1 MEFFLAKILKNQLT
15 PIFLSLSL
23 SEDQKKNHL
32 CCCGVRFPLQ
42 TRELPPASPSS
53 PVIRSSSPAL
63 PEPPFF
69 RFELPIAFAFL
80 TGSFQRSRFRAII
93 CRFPFFFRGGERP
106 GSQCR
111 GREVLV
117 ASKSTGSLVSEIPM
131 PWSFLDE
138 ECGEFCGGE
147 LFGDFVLARMPS
159 EITENRGVSAS
170 SHFLDDI
177 SYASE
182 SIGLRK
188 PKSIHDHFLQG
199 KSEMTASPGSI
210 LNTPSPL
217 ETNAKTGLPMSQ
229 TTQLGEITE
238 DLHFGGEAGTMDML
252 KDSMESLN
260 YHKRSWSNV
269 HRQPASSPYGLIGKK
284 IVTNAAAREMRVLGN
299 GMLSDKPITVG
310 SLPEEEPYKSL
321 EEIEADTIG
330 NLLPDE
336 DDLFSGVT
344 DELGCSTHTRVND
357 DFEDFDLFSSGG
369 GMELEGDEHLIS
381 GKRTSCVDGDPDY
394 FGVSKG
400 KIPFGEQSSRTLFVR
415 NINSNVE
422 DSELKALFEQYGDIR
437 TIYTACKHRGFVM
450 ISYHDLRAAQNAME
464 ALQNRPLRSRKLDI
478 HYSIPKGNAPEKDIG
493 HGTLMISDLDS
504 SVLNDELK
512 HIFGFYGEI
521 REIYEYPQ
529 LNHVKFIEFYDVRA
543 AEASLRALNGICFA
557 GKHIKLEPGLPKIA
571 TCMMQQSQKGQ
582 DEPDLGHSLS
592 DNGSLRHKAG
602 VSSGFYASGGG
613 LENGYNQGFHSA
625 KRLPAFIDNS
635 LFHGN
640 SSIHKTGRGTSAG
653 KVSGV
658 FEASNAVDAMKFA
671 SMPRFHPHSLP
682 EYRDSLSNGSPYNYS
697 GTINTAANI
706 GTGSTESSDSRHI
719 QGISSTGNLAE
730 FNAGGNGSHPHHGLY
745 HMWNGSSLHQQSPSN
760 PMLWP
765 QKTPSFV
772 NGACSPRLP
781 QQVPSFPRTPSHVL
795 RASHIDHQVGS
806 APVVTASP
814 WERQHSYLGE
824 SPDTSGLRLG
834 SVGSPGFHGGWQL
847 HSPASHSI
855 FSHVGGNGT
864 ELTSNAGQGSPKQL
878 SHVFPGRLP
887 MTLVSKFDSTNERM
901 RNIYPRRSEP
911 NTNNNTDKKQY
922 ELDLGRILRG
932 DDNRTTLMIKNIPN
946 KYTSKM
952 LLAAID
958 EQCRG
963 TYDFLQF
970 YKWLQ
975 NKCNVGYAFINMI
988 DPGQIIP
995 FHKIR
1000 NIVQAF
1006 NGKKWEKF
1014 NSEKVA
1020 VLAYARIQGK
1030 TALIAHF
1037 QNSSLM
1043 NEDKRCRPILFHT
1056 DGPNA
1061 GDPEPFPL
1069 GNNIR
1074 VRPGKSRINGNE
1086 ENRSQGNP
1094 SSLASGEE
1102 SGNGIESSSSSSK
1115 NSD

>member
-1 MEFFLAKILKNQLT
+1 MPFEIMEQ
-15 PIFLSLSL
+15 
-23 SEDQKKNHL
+23 
-32 CCCGVRFPLQ
+32 
-42 TRELPPASPSS
+42 
-53 PVIRSSSPAL
+53 
-63 PEPPFF
+63 
-69 RFELPIAFAFL
+69 
-80 TGSFQRSRFRAII
+80 
-93 CRFPFFFRGGERP
+93 
-106 GSQCR
+106 
-111 GREVLV
+111 
-117 ASKSTGSLVSEIPM
+117 
-131 PWSFLDE
+131 
-138 ECGEFCGGE
+138 
-147 LFGDFVLARMPS
+147 
-159 EITENRGVSAS
+159 RGVSAS
-170 SHFLDDI
+170 SHFLDEI

-182 SIGLRK
+182 KNLGLRK

-199 KSEMTASPGSI
+199 KSEMAASPGSI
-210 LNTPSPL
+210 LSTSSPL

-229 TTQLGEITE
+229 SSLSGEITE
-238 DLHFGGEAGTMDML
+238 DVRFGGEAGIIDML
-252 KDSMESLN
+252 KDSVDSFN
-260 YHKRSWSNV
+260 YHKKSRSKV
-269 HRQPASSPYGLIGKK
+269 LRQPASSSYGLIGNK
-284 IVTNAAAREMRVLGN
+284 IVTNAASRESSLFSSSLSEMFSQKLRLLGN
-299 GMLSDKPITVG
+299 DLLSDQPITVG
-310 SLPEEEPYKSL
+310 SLPEEEPYKSV

-336 DDLFSGVT
+336 DDLFSGVN
-344 DELGCSTHTRVND
+344 DELGCSAHTGTND

-381 GKRTSCVDGDPDY
+381 GKQTTCVDGDPDC
-394 FGVSKG
+394 FGFSKG

-415 NINSNVE
+415 NINSSVE
-422 DSELKALFEQYGDIR
+422 DSELKALFQQYGDIR

-450 ISYHDLRAAQNAME
+450 ISYYDLRAAQNAMK
-464 ALQNRPLRSRKLDI
+464 ALQNRSLRSRKLDI

-493 HGTLMISDLDS
+493 HGTLMISGLDS

-512 HIFGFYGEI
+512 QIFGFYGDI
-521 REIYEYPQ
+521 REIYEFPQ
-529 LNHVKFIEFYDVRA
+529 MNHVKFIEFYDVRA

-557 GKHIKLEPGLPKIA
+557 GKHIKLEPGLPRIA

-582 DEPDLGHSLS
+582 DEPDLGHNLS
-592 DNGSLRHKAG
+592 DSLSLRHKG
-602 VSSGFYASGGG
+602 MSSGFIASAGS
-613 LENGYNQGFHSA
+613 LENEYNQGFHSVT
-625 KRLPAFIDNS
+625 RPTLNGFIDNS
-635 LFHGN
+635 LFCAN
-640 SSIHKTGRGTSAG
+640 SNILKTARGASAG

-658 FEASNAVDAMKFA
+658 CEASNAIDAMKFA
-671 SMPRFHPHSLP
+671 SVPRFQPHSLP
-682 EYRDSLSNGSPYNYS
+682 EYRDSLANGSPFS
-697 GTINTAANI
+697 FSSTISMAANMA
-706 GTGSTESSDSRHI
+706 TGSMESSDIRHI
-719 QGISSTGNLAE
+719 QGMSSTGSLAE
-730 FNAGGNGSHPHHGLY
+730 FNAGGNGSRPHHGLY
-745 HMWNGSSLHQQSPSN
+745 HMWNGSNLHQQPPSN
-760 PMLWP
+760 GMLW

-772 NGACSPRLP
+772 NGACAPCLP
-781 QQVPSFPRTPSHVL
+781 QIPSFPRTPPHVL

-824 SPDTSGLRLG
+824 SPDASGFRLG
-834 SVGSPGFHGGWQL
+834 SVGSPGFPGSWQL
-847 HSPASHSI
+847 RPPDFSSHNI

-864 ELTSNAGQGSPKQL
+864 ELTSNTGQGSPKQL

-887 MTLVSKFDSTNERM
+887 MISMSKFDSTNERM
-901 RNIYPRRSEP
+901 RNLYPRRSEA
-911 NTNNNTDKKQY
+911 NINNADKKQY

-932 DDNRTTLMIKNIPN
+932 EDNRTTLMIKNIPN

-963 TYDFLQF
+963 TYDFLYLPIDF
-970 YKWLQ
+970 K

-995 FHKIR
+995 FHK
-1000 NIVQAF
+1000 AF

-1030 TALIAHF
+1030 SALIAHF

-1094 SSLASGEE
+1094 STLTIGEE
-1102 SGNGIESSSSSSK
+1102 SANGIESSLSSSR

>member
-1 MEFFLAKILKNQLT
+1 MEK
-15 PIFLSLSL
+15 
-23 SEDQKKNHL
+23 
-32 CCCGVRFPLQ
+32 
-42 TRELPPASPSS
+42 
-53 PVIRSSSPAL
+53 
-63 PEPPFF
+63 
-69 RFELPIAFAFL
+69 
-80 TGSFQRSRFRAII
+80 
-93 CRFPFFFRGGERP
+93 
-106 GSQCR
+106 
-111 GREVLV
+111 
-117 ASKSTGSLVSEIPM
+117 
-131 PWSFLDE
+131 
-138 ECGEFCGGE
+138 
-147 LFGDFVLARMPS
+147 
-159 EITENRGVSAS
+159 RGVSTS

-182 SIGLRK
+182 KNTGLRK
-188 PKSIHDHFLQG
+188 PKSTHDHFLQG
-199 KSEMTASPGSI
+199 KSEMASSPGNI
-210 LNTPSPL
+210 LNTSSPL
-217 ETNAKTGLPMSQ
+217 ETNAKTGLQMSQ
-229 TTQLGEITE
+229 IILSGEITD
-238 DLHFGGEAGTMDML
+238 DLHFGRESGTTEM
-252 KDSMESLN
+252 KDSTESMNFL
-260 YHKRSWSNV
+260 KRSWSGNV
-269 HRQPASSPYGLIGKK
+269 HRQPASSSYGLIGSK
-284 IVTNAAAREMRVLGN
+284 IVTNASRESSLFSSSLSEMFSQKLRLLGN
-299 GMLSDKPITVG
+299 GVQSDQHIIVG

-321 EEIEADTIG
+321 EEIEAETIG

-336 DDLFSGVT
+336 DDLFSGVN
-344 DELGCSTHTRVND
+344 DELESNTCTRMND
-357 DFEDFDLFSSGG
+357 DFEDFDLFSSSG
-369 GMELEGDEHLIS
+369 GMELEGDEHLIT
-381 GKRTSCVDGDPDY
+381 GKRNSCVDEDPDY

-450 ISYHDLRAAQNAME
+450 ISYYDLRAAQNAMQ
-464 ALQNRPLRSRKLDI
+464 ALQNRSLRSRKLDI

-504 SVLNDELK
+504 SVSNDELK
-512 HIFGFYGEI
+512 QIFGFYGEI

-529 LNHVKFIEFYDVRA
+529 LHRIKFIEFYDVRA

-571 TCMMQQSQKGQ
+571 TCMMQQSQKGK

-592 DNGSLRHKAG
+592 DNVSSRHKG
-602 VSSGFYASGGG
+602 LSSGFITSGGS
-613 LENGYNQGFHSA
+613 LENGYNQGFQSA
-625 KRLPAFIDNS
+625 TLLPAFLDNS
-635 LFHGN
+635 LFHVN
-640 SSIHKTGRGTSAG
+640 SSIHKTTRGASTG

-658 FEASNAVDAMKFA
+658 FEANSTIDAMKFA
-671 SMPRFHPHSLP
+671 SISRFHPHSLP
-682 EYRDSLSNGSPYNYS
+682 EYRDSLANGSPYNIS
-697 GTINTAANI
+697 STINMAANV
-706 GTGSTESSDSRHI
+706 GTGSMESSDSRHI
-719 QGISSTGNLAE
+719 QGMNSTGN
-730 FNAGGNGSHPHHGLY
+730 GNRPHHGLH
-745 HMWNGSSLHQQSPSN
+745 HMWNGSNLHQQPPQN
-760 PMLWP
+760 PLLW

-772 NGACSPRLP
+772 NGTCSPCLP
-781 QQVPSFPRTPSHVL
+781 QIPSFSRTPPHVL

-824 SPDTSGLRLG
+824 SPDASGFRLG
-834 SVGSPGFHGGWQL
+834 SVGSPGFHGSWQL
-847 HSPASHSI
+847 HPPASPNI
-855 FSHVGGNGT
+855 FSHVGGSGT
-864 ELTSNAGQGSPKQL
+864 ELASNVGQGSPKQL

-901 RNIYPRRSEP
+901 RNLYPRRSEP
-911 NTNNNTDKKQY
+911 NTNNNADKKQY

-963 TYDFLQF
+963 TYDFLYLPIDF
-970 YKWLQ
+970 K

-995 FHKIR
+995 FHK
-1000 NIVQAF
+1000 AF

-1030 TALIAHF
+1030 AALIAHF

-1074 VRPGKSRINGNE
+1074 VRPGKARINGNE
-1086 ENRSQGNP
+1086 ENRSLGIP
-1094 SSLASGEE
+1094 SSVTSGEE

>member
-1 MEFFLAKILKNQLT
+1 
-15 PIFLSLSL
+15 
-23 SEDQKKNHL
+23 
-32 CCCGVRFPLQ
+32 
-42 TRELPPASPSS
+42 
-53 PVIRSSSPAL
+53 
-63 PEPPFF
+63 
-69 RFELPIAFAFL
+69 
-80 TGSFQRSRFRAII
+80 
-93 CRFPFFFRGGERP
+93 
-106 GSQCR
+106 
-111 GREVLV
+111 
-117 ASKSTGSLVSEIPM
+117 
-131 PWSFLDE
+131 
-138 ECGEFCGGE
+138 
-147 LFGDFVLARMPS
+147 MPS
-159 EITENRGVSAS
+159 EIMENRGVSVS
-170 SHFLDDI
+170 SHYLDDI

-182 SIGLRK
+182 KNIGIRK
-188 PKSIHDHFLQG
+188 PKSIHAHFLQG
-199 KSEMTASPGSI
+199 MNEMEASPGSI
-210 LNTPSPL
+210 LNTSSPL

-229 TTQLGEITE
+229 NLSGEITE
-238 DLHFGGEAGTMDML
+238 DLHFGGEAGSKDML
-252 KDSMESLN
+252 KDSRESLN
-260 YHKRSWSNV
+260 YQKISWSTV
-269 HRQPASSPYGLIGKK
+269 QRQPASSSHGLIGSK
-284 IVTNAAAREMRVLGN
+284 IVTNAASRESSLFSSSLSEMFSQKFRLMGN
-299 GMLSDKPITVG
+299 GGLSDQPITVG

-344 DELGCSTHTRVND
+344 DELGCNTHTRTSD

-369 GMELEGDEHLIS
+369 GMELEVDEHLVS
-381 GKRTSCVDGDPDY
+381 GKRTSCVEGNLEY
-394 FGVSKG
+394 FGVSEG

-437 TIYTACKHRGFVM
+437 NIYTACKHRGFVM
-450 ISYHDLRAAQNAME
+450 ISYFDLRAAQNAMK
-464 ALQNRPLRSRKLDI
+464 ALQNRSLRSRKLDI
-478 HYSIPKGNAPEKDIG
+478 HYSIPKDNAPEKDIG
-493 HGTLMISDLDS
+493 HGTLMISCLDS

-512 HIFGFYGEI
+512 QIFGFYGEI
-521 REIYEYPQ
+521 KEIYEYPQ

-543 AEASLRALNGICFA
+543 AEASLRALNGTCFA
-557 GKHIKLEPGLPKIA
+557 GKHIKLEPGPPRIA

-582 DEPDLGHSLS
+582 DEPDLGHNLS
-592 DNGSLRHKAG
+592 DNFSLRHKG
-602 VSSGFYASGGG
+602 VSSGFIASGGG
-613 LENGYNQGFHSA
+613 LKNGYNQGFHSA
-625 KRLPAFIDNS
+625 TRLPLNAFVDNS
-635 LFHGN
+635 LFHMN
-640 SSIHKTGRGTSAG
+640 SSMHKTTRGASAG
-653 KVSGV
+653 KASGV
-658 FEASNAVDAMKFA
+658 CEASNTIDALKFA
-671 SMPRFHPHSLP
+671 SRFHPHSLP
-682 EYRDSLSNGSPYNYS
+682 EYRDSLANGSPYS
-697 GTINTAANI
+697 FSSTINMASNI
-706 GTGSTESSDSRHI
+706 GTGSTESADSRHI
-719 QGISSTGNLAE
+719 QGMSSTGNLTE

-760 PMLWP
+760 AMVW

-772 NGACSPRLP
+772 NGACSPCLP
-781 QQVPSFPRTPSHVL
+781 QIPSFPRTPPHVL

-824 SPDTSGLRLG
+824 SPDTSGFRLG

-847 HSPASHSI
+847 HPPASHNI
-855 FSHVGGNGT
+855 FSHVSGNGT
-864 ELTSNAGQGSPKQL
+864 ELTSNVGQGSPKQL

-887 MTLVSKFDSTNERM
+887 MTLASKLDSTNERM
-901 RNIYPRRSEP
+901 RNLYPRRSEP
-911 NTNNNTDKKQY
+911 NANNNTDKKQY

-932 DDNRTTLMIKNIPN
+932 EDNRTTLMIKNIPN

-963 TYDFLQF
+963 TYDFLYLPIDF
-970 YKWLQ
+970 K

-995 FHKIR
+995 FHK
-1000 NIVQAF
+1000 AF

-1030 TALIAHF
+1030 AALIAHF

-1069 GNNIR
+1069 GNNVR
-1074 VRPGKSRINGNE
+1074 VRPGKSRINANE

-1094 SSLASGEE
+1094 SSLASGED
-1102 SGNGIESSSSSSK
+1102 SGNGMESSSSSSK

>member
-1 MEFFLAKILKNQLT
+1 
-15 PIFLSLSL
+15 
-23 SEDQKKNHL
+23 
-32 CCCGVRFPLQ
+32 
-42 TRELPPASPSS
+42 
-53 PVIRSSSPAL
+53 
-63 PEPPFF
+63 
-69 RFELPIAFAFL
+69 
-80 TGSFQRSRFRAII
+80 
-93 CRFPFFFRGGERP
+93 
-106 GSQCR
+106 
-111 GREVLV
+111 
-117 ASKSTGSLVSEIPM
+117 
-131 PWSFLDE
+131 
-138 ECGEFCGGE
+138 
-147 LFGDFVLARMPS
+147 MPS
-159 EITENRGVSAS
+159 EIMEKRGVSAS

-182 SIGLRK
+182 KNIGIRK

-199 KSEMTASPGSI
+199 KSEMAASPGSI
-210 LNTPSPL
+210 LNTSSPL
-217 ETNAKTGLPMSQ
+217 ETNAKTGLRMSQ
-229 TTQLGEITE
+229 TNLSGEITE
-238 DLHFGGEAGTMDML
+238 DLHFGGEAGSIEIL
-252 KDSMESLN
+252 KDSTESLN
-260 YHKRSWSNV
+260 YHKRAWSNV
-269 HRQPASSPYGLIGKK
+269 HRQPASSSYGLIGSK
-284 IVTNAAAREMRVLGN
+284 IVTNAASSESSLFSSSLSEMFSQKLRLLGN
-299 GMLSDKPITVG
+299 SMLSDQPITVG
-310 SLPEEEPYKSL
+310 SLPEEEPYESL

-330 NLLPDE
+330 YLLPDE

-344 DELGCSTHTRVND
+344 DELGCSTHTRTND

-450 ISYHDLRAAQNAME
+450 ISYYDLRAAQNAMK
-464 ALQNRPLRSRKLDI
+464 ALQNRSLRSRKLDI

-512 HIFGFYGEI
+512 QIFGFYGEI
-521 REIYEYPQ
+521 REINEYPQ
-529 LNHVKFIEFYDVRA
+529 MNHVKFIEFYDVRA

-571 TCMMQQSQKGQ
+571 TCIMQQSQKGQ

-592 DNGSLRHKAG
+592 DNVSLRHKAG
-602 VSSGFYASGGG
+602 VSSGFIASGGG
-613 LENGYNQGFHSA
+613 LENGYSQGFHSA
-625 KRLPAFIDNS
+625 TRLPAFIDKT
-635 LFHGN
+635 LFHVN
-640 SSIHKTGRGTSAG
+640 SSIHKTTRGASAG

-658 FEASNAVDAMKFA
+658 FETSNAIDAMKFA
-671 SMPRFHPHSLP
+671 SIPRFHPHSLP
-682 EYRDSLSNGSPYNYS
+682 EYRDSLANGSPYNFS
-697 GTINTAANI
+697 STINMAANI

-719 QGISSTGNLAE
+719 QGITSTGNLAE
-730 FNAGGNGSHPHHGLY
+730 FNAGGNGNNPHHGLY
-745 HMWNGSSLHQQSPSN
+745 HMWNGSSLHQQPPSN
-760 PMLWP
+760 AMLW

-772 NGACSPRLP
+772 NGSPCLP
-781 QQVPSFPRTPSHVL
+781 QIPSFPRTPPHVL

-824 SPDTSGLRLG
+824 SPDTSGFRLG

-847 HSPASHSI
+847 HPPASHNI
-855 FSHVGGNGT
+855 FSHVGGNGPDM
-864 ELTSNAGQGSPKQL
+864 TSNTGQGSPKQL

-901 RNIYPRRSEP
+901 RNLYPRRSEP

-963 TYDFLQF
+963 TYDFLYLPIDF
-970 YKWLQ
+970 K

-995 FHKIR
+995 FHKVI
-1000 NIVQAF
+1000 
-1006 NGKKWEKF
+1006 WKF
-1014 NSEKVA
+1014 
-1020 VLAYARIQGK
+1020 LC
-1030 TALIAHF
+1030 F
-1037 QNSSLM
+1037 
-1043 NEDKRCRPILFHT
+1043 
-1056 DGPNA
+1056 
-1061 GDPEPFPL
+1061 
-1069 GNNIR
+1069 
-1074 VRPGKSRINGNE
+1074 
-1086 ENRSQGNP
+1086 
-1094 SSLASGEE
+1094 
-1102 SGNGIESSSSSSK
+1102 
-1115 NSD
+1115 

>member
-1 MEFFLAKILKNQLT
+1 
-15 PIFLSLSL
+15 
-23 SEDQKKNHL
+23 
-32 CCCGVRFPLQ
+32 
-42 TRELPPASPSS
+42 
-53 PVIRSSSPAL
+53 
-63 PEPPFF
+63 
-69 RFELPIAFAFL
+69 
-80 TGSFQRSRFRAII
+80 
-93 CRFPFFFRGGERP
+93 
-106 GSQCR
+106 
-111 GREVLV
+111 
-117 ASKSTGSLVSEIPM
+117 
-131 PWSFLDE
+131 
-138 ECGEFCGGE
+138 
-147 LFGDFVLARMPS
+147 MPS
-159 EITENRGVSAS
+159 EIMEKRGVSAS
-170 SHFLDDI
+170 SRFLDDI
-177 SYASE
+177 SYVSE
-182 SIGLRK
+182 KNTGLRK
-188 PKSIHDHFLQG
+188 PKFIHDHFLQG
-199 KSEMTASPGSI
+199 KSEMAASPGI
-210 LNTPSPL
+210 IFNTSSPH
-217 ETNAKTGLPMSQ
+217 ETNAKTGLLMSQ
-229 TTQLGEITE
+229 TTLSREITE
-238 DLHFGGEAGTMDML
+238 DLHFGREAGNIEML
-252 KDSMESLN
+252 KDSTTESLN

-269 HRQPASSPYGLIGKK
+269 HRQPASSSYGLVGSK
-284 IVTNAAAREMRVLGN
+284 IVTNAASRESSLFSSSLSDMFSQKLRLLGN
-299 GMLSDKPITVG
+299 GVLSGQPITVG

-321 EEIEADTIG
+321 EEIEAETIG

-336 DDLFSGVT
+336 DDLFSGVN
-344 DELGCSTHTRVND
+344 DELGCSTRTRMND
-357 DFEDFDLFSSGG
+357 DFEDFDLFSSSG

-381 GKRTSCVDGDPDY
+381 GKRTSCGDEDPDY

-422 DSELKALFEQYGDIR
+422 DSELKALFEQYGNIR
-437 TIYTACKHRGFVM
+437 TIYTACKYRGFVM
-450 ISYHDLRAAQNAME
+450 ISYYDLRAAQNAMK
-464 ALQNRPLRSRKLDI
+464 ALQNRSLRSRKLDI
-478 HYSIPKGNAPEKDIG
+478 HYSIPKGNSPEKDIG
-493 HGTLMISDLDS
+493 HGTLMISNLDS
-504 SVLNDELK
+504 SVLDDELK
-512 HIFGFYGEI
+512 QIFGFYGEI

-571 TCMMQQSQKGQ
+571 TCMMHQSHKGK
-582 DEPDLGHSLS
+582 DEPDVGHSLS
-592 DNGSLRHKAG
+592 DNISLRHKAG
-602 VSSGFYASGGG
+602 VSSGFIASGSS

-625 KRLPAFIDNS
+625 TQLPAFIDNS
-635 LFHGN
+635 PFHVN
-640 SSIHKTGRGTSAG
+640 SSIHKITRGASAG

-658 FEASNAVDAMKFA
+658 FEASNAFDAMKFA
-671 SMPRFHPHSLP
+671 SISRFHPHSLP
-682 EYRDSLSNGSPYNYS
+682 EYRESLATGSPYNFS
-697 GTINTAANI
+697 STINTASNI
-706 GTGSTESSDSRHI
+706 GTGSTESSESRHI
-719 QGISSTGNLAE
+719 QGMSSTGNLAE
-730 FNAGGNGSHPHHGLY
+730 FNAGGNGNHPHHGLY
-745 HMWNGSSLHQQSPSN
+745 HMWNGSNLHQQPSSN
-760 PMLWP
+760 AMLW

-772 NGACSPRLP
+772 NGACSPGLP
-781 QQVPSFPRTPSHVL
+781 QIPSFPRTPPHVL

-814 WERQHSYLGE
+814 WDRQHSFLGE
-824 SPDTSGLRLG
+824 SPDASGFRLG
-834 SVGSPGFHGGWQL
+834 SVGSPGFHGSWQL
-847 HSPASHSI
+847 HPPASHNI

-878 SHVFPGRLP
+878 SHVFPGKLP
-887 MTLVSKFDSTNERM
+887 MTLVSKFDTTNERM
-901 RNIYPRRSEP
+901 RNLYSRRSEP
-911 NTNNNTDKKQY
+911 NTNNNADKKQY

-952 LLAAID
+952 LLVAID

-963 TYDFLQF
+963 TYDFLYLPIDF
-970 YKWLQ
+970 K

-995 FHKIR
+995 FHK
-1000 NIVQAF
+1000 AF
-1006 NGKKWEKF
+1006 HGKKWEKF

-1030 TALIAHF
+1030 SALIAHF

-1074 VRPGKSRINGNE
+1074 VRPGKIRINGNE

-1102 SGNGIESSSSSSK
+1102 SGNAIESTSSSSK

>member
-1 MEFFLAKILKNQLT
+1 MHKLSSDIKTRERPSASLLAGNSLFLVGATGTLISPDCTFELGLFLTRLLFKEPFARNYSSLFLFFSVSDYNAEGKRFLLRRKAWDLFSLKILCSGASRDSVFLLYSNSEGAEGGGDLAREKVFS
-15 PIFLSLSL
+15 IFRTS
-23 SEDQKKNHL
+23 
-32 CCCGVRFPLQ
+32 C
-42 TRELPPASPSS
+42 
-53 PVIRSSSPAL
+53 
-63 PEPPFF
+63 
-69 RFELPIAFAFL
+69 
-80 TGSFQRSRFRAII
+80 
-93 CRFPFFFRGGERP
+93 
-106 GSQCR
+106 
-111 GREVLV
+111 
-117 ASKSTGSLVSEIPM
+117 
-131 PWSFLDE
+131 
-138 ECGEFCGGE
+138 
-147 LFGDFVLARMPS
+147 RMPS
-159 EITENRGVSAS
+159 EVMEKRGVSTS

-182 SIGLRK
+182 KNIGLRK

-199 KSEMTASPGSI
+199 KSEMVASTDSI
-210 LNTPSPL
+210 LNTSSPRA
-217 ETNAKTGLPMSQ
+217 TSAKTGLPMSQ
-229 TTQLGEITE
+229 TTLSGEITE
-238 DLHFGGEAGTMDML
+238 DLQFGREAGTIEML
-252 KDSMESLN
+252 NDSTESFN
-260 YHKRSWSNV
+260 YIKRSWSNL
-269 HRQPASSPYGLIGKK
+269 HRQPASSSYGLIGSK
-284 IVTNAAAREMRVLGN
+284 IVTNAASSESSLFSSSLSEMFSQKLRFLGN
-299 GMLSDKPITVG
+299 GVLSDQPITIG
-310 SLPEEEPYKSL
+310 SRPEEEPQKSL
-321 EEIEADTIG
+321 EIEADTIG

-344 DELGCSTHTRVND
+344 DELGSSTRARMND
-357 DFEDFDLFSSGG
+357 DFEDFDLFSSSG

-381 GKRTSCVDGDPDY
+381 GKRTSFVDEDPDY

-400 KIPFGEQSSRTLFVR
+400 KVPFGEQSSRTLFVR

-450 ISYHDLRAAQNAME
+450 ISYYDLRAAQNAMQ
-464 ALQNRPLRSRKLDI
+464 ALQNRSLRSRKLDI

-521 REIYEYPQ
+521 RDIYECPQ

-543 AEASLRALNGICFA
+543 AEASLCALNGICFA
-557 GKHIKLEPGLPKIA
+557 GKHIKLEPGLPKFA

-582 DEPDLGHSLS
+582 DEPGLGHSLS
-592 DNGSLRHKAG
+592 ESISFRHKAG
-602 VSSGFYASGGG
+602 VSSGFIASAGS

-625 KRLPAFIDNS
+625 TRLSAFVDNS
-635 LFHGN
+635 LFNMN
-640 SSIHKTGRGTSAG
+640 SNIHKTSRGASTG

-658 FEASNAVDAMKFA
+658 FEANNTIDAMKFA
-671 SMPRFHPHSLP
+671 SVSRFHPHSLP
-682 EYRDSLSNGSPYNYS
+682 EYRDSLANGSPYNVS
-697 GTINTAANI
+697 STISMAAKI
-706 GTGSTESSDSRHI
+706 GTGSTESSGSRHI
-719 QGISSTGNLAE
+719 QGINSSGNLAE
-730 FNAGGNGSHPHHGLY
+730 FNGGGNGNRPNHGLY
-745 HMWNGSSLHQQSPSN
+745 QMWNGSNLQQQQQPPSN
-760 PMLWP
+760 AMLW

-772 NGACSPRLP
+772 NGACSPCLP
-781 QQVPSFPRTPSHVL
+781 QIPSFPRTPPHVL
-795 RASHIDHQVGS
+795 RASHLDHQVGS

-824 SPDTSGLRLG
+824 SPDASGFRLG
-834 SVGSPGFHGGWQL
+834 SVGSPGFHGSWQL
-847 HSPASHSI
+847 HPPASHNI
-855 FSHVGGNGT
+855 FSHASGNGT
-864 ELTSNAGQGSPKQL
+864 ELTSTAGQGSPKQL
-878 SHVFPGRLP
+878 SNVFPGRLP
-887 MTLVSKFDSTNERM
+887 MNLVSKFDSTNERM
-901 RNIYPRRSEP
+901 RNLYPRRSEP
-911 NTNNNTDKKQY
+911 NTNNNADKKQY

-963 TYDFLQF
+963 TYDFLYLPIDF
-970 YKWLQ
+970 K

-995 FHKIR
+995 FHK
-1000 NIVQAF
+1000 AF

-1030 TALIAHF
+1030 AALIAHF

-1074 VRPGKSRINGNE
+1074 VRPGKSRANGSE
-1086 ENRSQGNP
+1086 ENRSQGIP

-1102 SGNGIESSSSSSK
+1102 YGSSSSSK

>member
-1 MEFFLAKILKNQLT
+1 
-15 PIFLSLSL
+15 
-23 SEDQKKNHL
+23 
-32 CCCGVRFPLQ
+32 
-42 TRELPPASPSS
+42 
-53 PVIRSSSPAL
+53 
-63 PEPPFF
+63 
-69 RFELPIAFAFL
+69 
-80 TGSFQRSRFRAII
+80 
-93 CRFPFFFRGGERP
+93 
-106 GSQCR
+106 
-111 GREVLV
+111 
-117 ASKSTGSLVSEIPM
+117 
-131 PWSFLDE
+131 
-138 ECGEFCGGE
+138 
-147 LFGDFVLARMPS
+147 MPS
-159 EITENRGVSAS
+159 EIMEKRGVSAS

-199 KSEMTASPGSI
+199 KSEMAASPGSI
-210 LNTPSPL
+210 LNTSSPRS
-217 ETNAKTGLPMSQ
+217 TNAKSGLPISH
-229 TTQLGEITE
+229 TTLSGEITG
-238 DLHFGGEAGTMDML
+238 DLHFGREAGTIEML
-252 KDSMESLN
+252 KDSTESLN
-260 YHKRSWSNV
+260 YTKRSWSNV
-269 HRQPASSPYGLIGKK
+269 HRQPASSSYGLIGSKL
-284 IVTNAAAREMRVLGN
+284 VTNATSRESSLFSSSLSEVFNQKMRLLGN
-299 GMLSDKPITVG
+299 GVPSGQPITVG
-310 SLPEEEPYKSL
+310 SLPREEPHKSL
-321 EEIEADTIG
+321 GEIEADTIG

-344 DELGCSTHTRVND
+344 NELGCSTRARMND
-357 DFEDFDLFSSGG
+357 DFEDFDLFSSSG
-369 GMELEGDEHLIS
+369 GMELEGDDELLIS
-381 GKRTSCVDGDPDY
+381 GKGTSFIYEDPDY
-394 FGVSKG
+394 FGASKG

-450 ISYHDLRAAQNAME
+450 ISYYDLRAAQNAMK
-464 ALQNRPLRSRKLDI
+464 ALQNRSLRFRKLDI

-512 HIFGFYGEI
+512 QIFGFYGEI
-521 REIYEYPQ
+521 RDIYEYPQ
-529 LNHVKFIEFYDVRA
+529 LNHVKFMEFYDVRA

-557 GKHIKLEPGLPKIA
+557 GKHIKLEPGHPMIA

-592 DNGSLRHKAG
+592 DNISLRHKAG
-602 VSSGFYASGGG
+602 VSSGFIASAGS

-625 KRLPAFIDNS
+625 AQLPAFIDNS
-635 LFHGN
+635 LFNMN
-640 SSIHKTGRGTSAG
+640 SNIHKTARGASTG
-653 KVSGV
+653 KVSGI
-658 FEASNAVDAMKFA
+658 FEASNTIDAMKFA
-671 SMPRFHPHSLP
+671 SVSRFHPHSLP
-682 EYRDSLSNGSPYNYS
+682 EYRDSLANGSPYNYS
-697 GTINTAANI
+697 STINMAANI
-706 GTGSTESSDSRHI
+706 GNGSTESSESRKI
-719 QGISSTGNLAE
+719 QGINSTGNLAE
-730 FNAGGNGSHPHHGLY
+730 FNAGGNGNCSNHGLY
-745 HMWNGSSLHQQSPSN
+745 HMWNGSNLHQQPPSN
-760 PMLWP
+760 AMLW

-772 NGACSPRLP
+772 NGAGSPCLP
-781 QQVPSFPRTPSHVL
+781 QIPSFPRTPPHVL

-824 SPDTSGLRLG
+824 SPDGSGFRLG
-834 SVGSPGFHGGWQL
+834 SVGSPGFHGSWQM
-847 HSPASHSI
+847 HPPASHNI
-855 FSHVGGNGT
+855 FSHVSGNGT
-864 ELTSNAGQGSPKQL
+864 ELTSNNGQGSPKQL
-878 SHVFPGRLP
+878 SHVLPGRLP
-887 MTLVSKFDSTNERM
+887 MNLVSKFDSSNERM
-901 RNIYPRRSEP
+901 RNLYPRRNEP
-911 NTNNNTDKKQY
+911 NTNNNADKKQY

-932 DDNRTTLMIKNIPN
+932 DDSRTTLMIKNIPN

-963 TYDFLQF
+963 TYDFLYLPIDF
-970 YKWLQ
+970 K

-995 FHKIR
+995 FHK
-1000 NIVQAF
+1000 AF

-1030 TALIAHF
+1030 AALIAHF

-1074 VRPGKSRINGNE
+1074 VRPGKSRANGSE

-1094 SSLASGEE
+1094 SSFASGEE
-1102 SGNGIESSSSSSK
+1102 SGNGMESSSISSK